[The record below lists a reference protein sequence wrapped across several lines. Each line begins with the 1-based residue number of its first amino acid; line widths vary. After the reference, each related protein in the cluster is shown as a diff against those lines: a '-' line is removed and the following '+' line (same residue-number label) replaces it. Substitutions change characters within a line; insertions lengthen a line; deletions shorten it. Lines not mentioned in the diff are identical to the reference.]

1 MGEKL
6 IIDPLGSYV
15 IAITDDCRTDS
26 WPYKPKTAQVREG
39 LNDYLRW
46 TRALTSLERL
56 PADAVIAALTGRIS
70 QITDEDLQ
78 YLIDNLPIL
87 RIQP

>member
-26 WPYKPKTAQVREG
+26 WPYKPQAAKIQEG

-46 TRALTSLERL
+46 ARALTSLERL
-56 PADAVIAALTGRIS
+56 PADAVVAALTGRIS